1 MKLGNNKK
9 EVMIVKCYFG
19 TVIIIGIILS
29 IWLFLALDLI
39 IALLSFGIYWF
50 IFLISPFL
58 GADFFEVGGAGGTS
72 QQGKRTGDGKSDYWY
87 NRAKYDKKDAQKYR
101 TQGYGEYHR
110 KKIKNEKKFQKR

>member
-9 EVMIVKCYFG
+9 EVRIVKCYFG
-19 TVIIIGIILS
+19 AVIIGGIILS
-29 IWLFLALDLI
+29 VWLFLALDLI
-39 IALLSFGIYWF
+39 IALFSFGIYWF

-58 GADFFEVGGAGGTS
+58 GEEFFAVGGAGGTS
-72 QQGKRTGDGKSDYWY
+72 QQGKRTGGGGSDYWH
-87 NRAKYDKKDAQKYR
+87 NRAKYDKEDAQKYR